1 MEFAILCRQE
11 KQNDFQGLFTTR
23 WALMA
28 SGTSPKELKQ
38 HTQNYVLMGFA
49 NLYFHNFQF
58 KQSFTIKVMLE
69 EQSCG
74 VSTLEILIREK
85 SHHSFT
91 KFNIIV
97 KVVIILQNKL
107 ATLFG
112 LKKLVKLEW
121 TGLTKIEGFI
131 TMENSSEP
139 YKGRLVDYLWALS
152 ILTIPLMVCIA
163 VVAICLYMCLV
174 RPGEG
179 LLITMRW
186 KVKVI
191 SSVYYCRVR

>member
-1 MEFAILCRQE
+1 MEFVILCRQA

-23 WALMA
+23 WALIA

-49 NLYFHNFQF
+49 NLYYHNFQF
-58 KQSFTIKVMLE
+58 KPSFTIKVMLE
-69 EQSCG
+69 EQRSG
-74 VSTLEILIREK
+74 KK
-85 SHHSFT
+85 SHHSFA

-107 ATLFG
+107 ATLIG

-121 TGLTKIEGFI
+121 TGLNKIEGFI

-191 SSVYYCRVR
+191 SSFYYCRVR